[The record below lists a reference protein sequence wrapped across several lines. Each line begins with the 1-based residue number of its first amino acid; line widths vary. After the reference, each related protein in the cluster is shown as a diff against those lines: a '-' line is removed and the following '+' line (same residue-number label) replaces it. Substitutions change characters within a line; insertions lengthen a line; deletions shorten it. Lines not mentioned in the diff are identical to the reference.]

1 MVQCVLQ
8 QYVPHLK
15 TVGEIMARGG
25 VNKAVVQAARLAIL
39 ARGENPSIDAVR
51 IEMGNTGSKT
61 TIHRYLKE
69 LGDVA
74 LPVEAEPSAPIDDE
88 LLALVSRLAERLK
101 EQAQEPIDQ
110 AREQFEKQR
119 KALEIQLA
127 EAEEANTELHQQYEI
142 QSLALTQESE
152 ALQET
157 RATLQTEQ
165 TRNAGLN
172 QALADFELR
181 LQDKDE
187 QIRSLEEK
195 HLHAREALEHYR
207 NAVKEQR
214 EQEHSRHESQV
225 QQLQMEV
232 RQAQQSALVRQDEI
246 TQLHRDNE
254 RLLTENRG
262 TLRELSLMQEQLK
275 QSNSRQDQL
284 LEQTTRVDGE
294 RTLLQERLR
303 VALLESQSLKQN
315 VDDQSQLNKSLE
327 IELAKTQSE
336 LEESV
341 RLAAA
346 IATAPDT
353 TKDD

>member
-1 MVQCVLQ
+1 
-8 QYVPHLK
+8 
-15 TVGEIMARGG
+15 MARGG
-25 VNKAVVQAARLAIL
+25 VNKAVVLAARMAIL
-39 ARGENPSIDAVR
+39 ARGENPTIDAVR

-69 LGDVA
+69 LDDST
-74 LPVEAEPSAPIDDE
+74 PRTEAEPAEPIDDE
-88 LLALVSRLAERLK
+88 LTALVSRLAQRLK

-110 AREQFEKQR
+110 AREQFEQQR
-119 KALEIQLA
+119 KALETQLA
-127 EAEEANTELHQQYEI
+127 QAEETNTELHQQYEI

-152 ALQET
+152 ALHET
-157 RATLQTEQ
+157 RASLQTEQ

-195 HLHAREALEHYR
+195 HLHARDALEHYR

-214 EQEHSRHESQV
+214 EQEHSRHEGQV
-225 QQLQMEV
+225 QQLQMEL
-232 RQAQQSALVRQDEI
+232 RQAQQSALVRQDEV

-284 LEQTTRVDGE
+284 LEQATRVDGE

-303 VALLESQSLKQN
+303 VALLESQALKQN
-315 VDDQSQLNKSLE
+315 IDEQSQINKSLE
-327 IELAKTQSE
+327 IELTKTQSE

-346 IATAPDT
+346 VAATADAA
-353 TKDD
+353 KDD

>member
-1 MVQCVLQ
+1 
-8 QYVPHLK
+8 
-15 TVGEIMARGG
+15 MARGG
-25 VNKAVVQAARLAIL
+25 INKAVVQTARLAIL
-39 ARGENPSIDAVR
+39 ARGEHPSIDAVR

-69 LGDVA
+69 LDDG
-74 LPVEAEPSAPIDDE
+74 AESTQASAEPIDDE
-88 LLALVSRLAERLK
+88 LASLVSRLAQRLK
-101 EQAQEPIDQ
+101 EQAQEPIEQ
-110 AREQFEKQR
+110 ARAQFDQQK
-119 KALEIQLA
+119 KSLDAQLTHA
-127 EAEEANTELHQQYEI
+127 QEANSELQQQYEI
-142 QSLALTQESE
+142 QTLALTQESDTLHNTQQL
-152 ALQET
+152 LQ
-157 RATLQTEQ
+157 AEQ

-195 HLHAREALEHYR
+195 HLHARDALEHYR

-214 EQEHSRHESQV
+214 EQDQRRHEGQV
-225 QQLQMEV
+225 QQIQMEL

-262 TLRELSLMQEQLK
+262 TLRELSLLQEQLK
-275 QSNSRQDQL
+275 HTHSRQDQL
-284 LEQTTRVDGE
+284 LEQVNRIDSE

-303 VALLESQSLKQN
+303 AALLESQSLKQS
-315 VDDQSQLNKSLE
+315 VEDQAQINQGLE
-327 IELAKTQSE
+327 IELLKTRAS
-336 LEESV
+336 LDESM

-346 IATAPDT
+346 VAAAPDPA
-353 TKDD
+353 KAD

>member
-1 MVQCVLQ
+1 
-8 QYVPHLK
+8 
-15 TVGEIMARGG
+15 MARGG

-69 LGDVA
+69 LGEGTQPDDT
-74 LPVEAEPSAPIDDE
+74 EAPEPIDDE
-88 LLALVSRLAERLK
+88 LLALVSRLAQRLK

-110 AREQFEKQR
+110 AREQFEQQR
-119 KALEIQLA
+119 KDLETRLH
-127 EAEEANTELHQQYEI
+127 EAELANTQLQQHYEL
-142 QSLALTQESE
+142 QSLALAQESE
-152 ALQET
+152 ALRST
-157 RATLQTEQ
+157 RSMLQTEQ

-195 HLHAREALEHYR
+195 HLHARDALEHYR

-225 QQLQMEV
+225 QQLQMEL

-262 TLRELSLMQEQLK
+262 TLRELSSLQEQLK

-284 LEQTTRVDGE
+284 LEQANRVDGE

-315 VDDQSQLNKSLE
+315 VDEQLQINKSLE
-327 IELAKTQSE
+327 IELIKAQAE
-336 LEESV
+336 LEESE

-346 IATAPDT
+346 VATAPDT
-353 TKDD
+353 AKDD

>member
-1 MVQCVLQ
+1 
-8 QYVPHLK
+8 
-15 TVGEIMARGG
+15 MARGG

-69 LGDVA
+69 LDDGVER
-74 LPVEAEPSAPIDDE
+74 VEAAPAPIDDE
-88 LLALVSRLAERLK
+88 LAGLVSRLAQRLK

-110 AREQFEKQR
+110 AREQFDRQR
-119 KALEIQLA
+119 KELESQLH
-127 EAEEANTELHQQYEI
+127 EAQQSNTQLQEHYEI

-152 ALQET
+152 ALHST
-157 RATLQTEQ
+157 VSMLQTEQ

-195 HLHAREALEHYR
+195 HLHARDALEHYR
-207 NAVKEQR
+207 NAVKDQR
-214 EQEHSRHESQV
+214 EQEQRRHEGQV
-225 QQLQMEV
+225 QQIQMEL
-232 RQAQQSALVRQDEI
+232 RQAQQSAMVRQDEI

-262 TLRELSLMQEQLK
+262 TLRELSLMQDQLK

-284 LEQTTRVDGE
+284 LEQATRVDSE

-303 VALLESQSLKQN
+303 VALLEGQSLKQS
-315 VDDQSQLNKSLE
+315 VDEQSQINQALE
-327 IELAKTQSE
+327 IELTKAQAD
-336 LEESV
+336 LAESV

-346 IATAPDT
+346 AKAVPDAA
-353 TKDD
+353 KDA

>member
-1 MVQCVLQ
+1 
-8 QYVPHLK
+8 
-15 TVGEIMARGG
+15 MARGG
-25 VNKAVVQAARLAIL
+25 INKAVVQTARLAIL
-39 ARGENPSIDAVR
+39 ARGEHPSIDAVR

-69 LGDVA
+69 LDDGIEPDA
-74 LPVEAEPSAPIDDE
+74 PSSEPVDDE
-88 LLALVSRLAERLK
+88 LTALVARLAQRLK

-110 AREQFEKQR
+110 AREQFEQQR
-119 KALEIQLA
+119 KQLA
-127 EAEEANTELHQQYEI
+127 SQLTDAQEANDELQQQYEL
-142 QSLALTQESE
+142 QTLALTQESDI
-152 ALQET
+152 LQN
-157 RATLQTEQ
+157 TLSLLQSEQ

-195 HLHAREALEHYR
+195 HLHARDALEHYR

-214 EQEHSRHESQV
+214 EQEQRRHEGQV
-225 QQLQMEV
+225 QQIQMEL
-232 RQAQQSALVRQDEI
+232 RQAQQSALIKQDEI

-275 QSNSRQDQL
+275 HTHTRQDQL
-284 LEQTTRVDGE
+284 LEQVNRIDTE

-303 VALLESQSLKQN
+303 AAMLESQSLKQN
-315 VDDQSQLNKSLE
+315 VEEQSQINKTLE
-327 IELAKTQSE
+327 VTLLKTQAS
-336 LEESV
+336 LDESL
-341 RLAAA
+341 RLAAVV
-346 IATAPDT
+346 ATAADAAR
-353 TKDD
+353 DD

>member
-1 MVQCVLQ
+1 
-8 QYVPHLK
+8 
-15 TVGEIMARGG
+15 MARGG

-69 LGDVA
+69 LDGG
-74 LPVEAEPSAPIDDE
+74 PERVEETAEPIDDE
-88 LLALVSRLAERLK
+88 LAGLVARLAQRLK

-110 AREQFEKQR
+110 AREQFDRQR
-119 KALEIQLA
+119 KELESQLK
-127 EAEEANTELHQQYEI
+127 EAREANTELHQQYEI
-142 QSLALTQESE
+142 QSLALTQESD
-152 ALQET
+152 ALLET
-157 RATLQTEQ
+157 RSMLQTEQ

-172 QALADFELR
+172 QALSDFELR
-181 LQDKDE
+181 LKDKDE

-195 HLHAREALEHYR
+195 HLHARDALEHYR

-214 EQEHSRHESQV
+214 DQDQRRHEGQV
-225 QQLQMEV
+225 QQIQMEL

-262 TLRELSLMQEQLK
+262 TLRELSLLQEQLK
-275 QSNSRQDQL
+275 QANTRQDQL
-284 LEQTTRVDGE
+284 LEQANRIDSE

-303 VALLESQSLKQN
+303 IALLESQALKQN
-315 VDDQSQLNKSLE
+315 VDEQSQINQSLE
-327 IELAKTQSE
+327 IELAKTQAS
-336 LEESV
+336 LDESV
-341 RLAAA
+341 RLAAVV
-346 IATAPDT
+346 ATAPDAAQ
-353 TKDD
+353 DD

>member
-1 MVQCVLQ
+1 
-8 QYVPHLK
+8 
-15 TVGEIMARGG
+15 MARGG

-69 LGDVA
+69 LDDGS
-74 LPVEAEPSAPIDDE
+74 ERTETPSEPIDDE
-88 LLALVSRLAERLK
+88 LAGLVARLAQRLK

-110 AREQFEKQR
+110 ARAQFDQQR
-119 KALEIQLA
+119 KELEIQLT
-127 EAEEANTELHQQYEI
+127 EARHANTELHQQYEI

-152 ALQET
+152 ALHET
-157 RATLQTEQ
+157 RSMLQTEQ

-172 QALADFELR
+172 QALADFDLR

-195 HLHAREALEHYR
+195 HLHARDALEHYR
-207 NAVKEQR
+207 NAIKEQR
-214 EQEHSRHESQV
+214 EQEQSRHEGQV
-225 QQLQMEV
+225 QQIQMEL

-262 TLRELSLMQEQLK
+262 TLRELGLLQEQLK
-275 QSNSRQDQL
+275 HTHSRQDQL
-284 LEQTTRVDGE
+284 LEQVNRIDSE

-303 VALLESQSLKQN
+303 AALLESQSLKQS
-315 VDDQSQLNKSLE
+315 VDEQSQINKALE
-327 IELAKTQSE
+327 IDLLKTQAS
-336 LEESV
+336 LDESL
-341 RLAAA
+341 RLAAV
-346 IATAPDT
+346 IATAPDASESE
-353 TKDD
+353 KND

>member
-1 MVQCVLQ
+1 
-8 QYVPHLK
+8 
-15 TVGEIMARGG
+15 MARVG
-25 VNKAVVQAARLAIL
+25 VNKQVVQAARLAIL

-61 TIHRYLKE
+61 TIHRYMKE
-69 LGDVA
+69 LDDST
-74 LPVEAEPSAPIDDE
+74 PDTEEAPSEPIDDE
-88 LLALVSRLAERLK
+88 LLALVTRLAQRLK

-110 AREQFEKQR
+110 ACEQYEQQR
-119 KALEIQLA
+119 KALETQLQQA
-127 EAEEANTELHQQYEI
+127 EQTNTQLQQHYEL

-152 ALQET
+152 ALHST
-157 RATLQTEQ
+157 RSQLQGEQ
-165 TRNAGLN
+165 TRNAGLT

-181 LQDKDE
+181 LKDKDE

-195 HLHAREALEHYR
+195 HLHSRDALDHYR

-214 EQEHSRHESQV
+214 EQEQSRHEGQV
-225 QQLQMEV
+225 QQLQMEL

-262 TLRELSLMQEQLK
+262 TLRELSLLQEQLK
-275 QSNSRQDQL
+275 QSNTRQDQL
-284 LEQTTRVDGE
+284 LDQANRVDSE

-303 VALLESQSLKQN
+303 VAMLESQALKQS
-315 VDDQSQLNKSLE
+315 VEEQTQASKLLQG
-327 IELAKTQSE
+327 ELLKTQAE

-346 IATAPDT
+346 VAAAPGVAKGD
-353 TKDD
+353 

>member
-1 MVQCVLQ
+1 
-8 QYVPHLK
+8 
-15 TVGEIMARGG
+15 MARGG

-69 LGDVA
+69 LDGGSER
-74 LPVEAEPSAPIDDE
+74 VETPSEPIDDE
-88 LLALVSRLAERLK
+88 LAGLVSRLAQRLK
-101 EQAQEPIDQ
+101 EQAQESIDQ
-110 AREQFEKQR
+110 AREQFDQQKKQ
-119 KALEIQLA
+119 LDTHLH
-127 EAEEANTELHQQYEI
+127 EAQQANTQLQQQYEI

-152 ALQET
+152 ALLET
-157 RATLQTEQ
+157 RAMLQTEQ

-195 HLHAREALEHYR
+195 HLHARDALEHYR

-214 EQEHSRHESQV
+214 EQEQRRHEGQV
-225 QQLQMEV
+225 QQIQMEL

-262 TLRELSLMQEQLK
+262 TLRELSLLQDQLK
-275 QSNSRQDQL
+275 QTNARQDQL
-284 LEQTTRVDGE
+284 LEQVNRIDSE

-303 VALLESQSLKQN
+303 AALLESHSLKQS
-315 VDDQSQLNKSLE
+315 VDEQSQINKALE
-327 IELAKTQSE
+327 IELLKTQAS
-336 LEESV
+336 LDESV
-341 RLAAA
+341 RLAAV
-346 IATAPDT
+346 IATAPDASEPQ
-353 TKDD
+353 KDD

>member
-1 MVQCVLQ
+1 
-8 QYVPHLK
+8 
-15 TVGEIMARGG
+15 MARGG

-61 TIHRYLKE
+61 TIHRYMKE
-69 LGDVA
+69 LGVDPQ
-74 LPVEAEPSAPIDDE
+74 PVETEPSEPIDDE
-88 LLALVSRLAERLK
+88 LMALVSRLAQRLK
-101 EQAQEPIDQ
+101 EQAQAPIDQ
-110 AREQFEKQR
+110 ACEQFEQQR
-119 KALEIQLA
+119 KALETQLTQA
-127 EAEEANTELHQQYEI
+127 QEANTELHQQYEI
-142 QSLALTQESE
+142 QSLALTQESQ

-157 RATLQTEQ
+157 RAMLQTEQ
-165 TRNAGLN
+165 TRNAGLS

-195 HLHAREALEHYR
+195 HLHARDALEHYR
-207 NAVKEQR
+207 NAAKEQR
-214 EQEHSRHESQV
+214 EQEHSRHEGQV
-225 QQLQMEV
+225 QQLQMEL

-262 TLRELSLMQEQLK
+262 TLRELSSLQEQLR

-315 VDDQSQLNKSLE
+315 VDEQLHINKSLE
-327 IELAKTQSE
+327 IELTKAQAD

-341 RLAAA
+341 RLA
-346 IATAPDT
+346 
-353 TKDD
+353 TKPL

>member
-1 MVQCVLQ
+1 
-8 QYVPHLK
+8 
-15 TVGEIMARGG
+15 MARGG

-69 LGDVA
+69 LDDGAERAEA
-74 LPVEAEPSAPIDDE
+74 LPEPIDDE
-88 LLALVSRLAERLK
+88 LAGLVSRLAQRLK

-110 AREQFEKQR
+110 ARAQFDKQ
-119 KALEIQLA
+119 KKELDTQLH
-127 EAEEANTELHQQYEI
+127 EAQQANTQLQQQYEI

-152 ALQET
+152 ALLET
-157 RATLQTEQ
+157 RAMLQTEQ

-195 HLHAREALEHYR
+195 HLHARDALEHYR

-214 EQEHSRHESQV
+214 EQEQRRHESQV
-225 QQLQMEV
+225 QQIQMEL

-262 TLRELSLMQEQLK
+262 TLRELSLLQDQLK
-275 QSNSRQDQL
+275 QTNARQDQL
-284 LEQTTRVDGE
+284 LEQVNRIDSE

-303 VALLESQSLKQN
+303 AALLESQSLKQSI
-315 VDDQSQLNKSLE
+315 DEQSQINKALE
-327 IELAKTQSE
+327 IELLKTQAS
-336 LEESV
+336 LDESV
-341 RLAAA
+341 RLAAV
-346 IATAPDT
+346 IATAPDASKPE
-353 TKDD
+353 KDD